1 MEITYLNEFIKVAE
15 TGNYLEAADQLFI
28 SQSSLSKHIQTLE
41 KEMGLS
47 LLDRTTRKVKLS
59 SAGEVFFPFAKSLV
73 KTYEDSLAALKKSEE
88 NAKKEFTL
96 GVLPS
101 IDSYGIS
108 DIVSEYMKKWK
119 DTKIRLDEDDT
130 SILLDKLKKGLY
142 HLAFA
147 YDTKS
152 DASLASV
159 PYATD
164 YLVAVIPKGHPLATQ
179 KSVTLKELAKEN
191 LIVLKSHTILYKV
204 TMESFKKAGLNPSL
218 AFTERVFLSTF
229 DLHESN
235 SIALFFRQDAIYV
248 NNPGNIVVNI
258 YPKIPV
264 KLSLLYSK
272 KTPLTE
278 REGEFVKLTKQMNF
292 DSRSVD

>member
-15 TGNYLEAADQLFI
+15 TGNYLEAADELFI

-41 KEMGLS
+41 REMGLS

-59 SAGEVFFPFAKSLV
+59 SAGGVFLPFAKSLV
-73 KTYEDSLAALKKSEE
+73 KTYEDSIVALKKNEE

-108 DIVSEYMKKWK
+108 DIVSEYIKKWK
-119 DTKIRLDEDDT
+119 DTKVRLDEDDT
-130 SILLDKLKKGLY
+130 SILIDKLKKGLY

-147 YDTKS
+147 YDIKS
-152 DASLASV
+152 DPSFVSV

-164 YLVAVIPKGHPLATQ
+164 YLVAVIPKGHHLANQ

-191 LIVLKSHTILYKV
+191 LIVLKSHTILFKV
-204 TMESFKKAGLNPSL
+204 TMESFKKAGLNPTL
-218 AFTERVFLSTF
+218 AFTERRFLSTF

-235 SIALFFRQDAIYV
+235 GIALFFRQDAIYV
-248 NNPGNIVVNI
+248 NNPGNIVVDI

-264 KLSLLYSK
+264 NLSLLYAK
-272 KTPLTE
+272 KVSLTE

-292 DSRSVD
+292 DRRSVD